1 MLLGFMI
8 GIGIATLMAALG
20 SAGIYSSSWLFPLL
34 GLLLGYFFGRIK
46 TQLDLTNKRI
56 QQLETKALKFEQQLN
71 QLNEKS
77 HEKTAESISEKL
89 KTIDLVMPPVVEAL
103 PEAATLPLKNSD
115 ATQQTVATKPVELS
129 TKPRPKP
136 SQYAPIKPIEPNFI
150 EKAFQAGWAWLFGG
164 NTLVRAGIVIL
175 LIGIVFLLKLAVDNG
190 VIPVEVRMLTAG
202 LAGAGL
208 LAFGWKTRI
217 QKPQFAWAL
226 QGGGVAVMYLVIA
239 FSANYY
245 HVLPKNIAFVLLV
258 LVAALSAI
266 IAVKQNALPLAILG
280 FTGGFLAPLLASTGS
295 GNYVALFSIYLA
307 LNIAIAFIAFKQNWR
322 SLNILGFAFTF
333 VIGSIWGA
341 KSYQPE
347 FFSTTEPFLIAHFLL
362 FTAIAIIYAYKQA
375 VKINDYVDSTL
386 VFGTPILG
394 FGLQYALLEDS
405 KFGLAYSA
413 LALGIFYIGLAY
425 WLLTKKRDTLKFLG
439 ECFVA
444 LGIGFATLAI
454 PLSLDGRW
462 TSAAWAVEGVALL
475 WAGLRQNQ
483 WLPRLAGLSL
493 QVFGAIAFVY
503 GYGLL
508 GEVDNQNMFLG
519 AGFIALSAWG
529 CGWLLHKYQ
538 SNAGWL
544 KGFATPLAFYAWV
557 WWIASGVKG
566 INAAVLSGDHYIWH
580 LILAFTAVT
589 SLALSQ
595 VAKPASWPKLNS
607 VAFLLLPSLLIFVLG
622 EMVGF
627 LFGNRPP
634 STDIGLIAW
643 ISAFSVYG
651 LMLYQ
656 RDSNKKIA
664 LLRAPIILF
673 ATLLLGMEWAH
684 WLRKWVTESGV
695 WQVIGWAIVPMLMI
709 AAVLFWQ
716 KQTFA
721 KTEATIRRA
730 WAWWGLLPLL
740 VFLLGWYISMSLGS
754 DGAAPPLSY
763 LPLLNPLDISLIGI
777 LFICLIWQRNMVA
790 LHISESLN
798 TLMPAIVGALSFM
811 LLNGV
816 LLRSLH
822 HFAGTPYEWQS
833 IFTNNLVQVAFTLLW
848 SITALGLMLF
858 AHKRGKRLLWIIG
871 AALMGVVVLKL
882 FMLDLSARGTVERIV
897 SFIGAGLLLLVM
909 GYFAPLPPANKAPNG
924 KPLEKTA

>member
-34 GLLLGYFFGRIK
+34 GLLLGYFFSQFK
-46 TQLDLTNKRI
+46 TQLDLANKRI
-56 QQLETKALKFEQQLN
+56 QQLETKALKIEQQLN

-77 HEKTAESISEKL
+77 HEKTAESIPEQS
-89 KTIDLVMPPVVEAL
+89 KTIDLVTPPAVEAL
-103 PEAATLPLKNSD
+103 PKVASLPLKSST
-115 ATQQTVATKPVELS
+115 ATQQTVATKPVEVS
-129 TKPRPKP
+129 YKPIPKP

-190 VIPVEVRMLTAG
+190 VIPVELRMLTAG

-245 HVLPKNIAFVLLV
+245 QVLPKNIAFVLLV

-280 FTGGFLAPLLASTGS
+280 FTGGFLAPLLASSGS

-307 LNIAIAFIAFKQNWR
+307 LNIAIAFIAFQKNWR
-322 SLNILGFAFTF
+322 SLNVLGFAFTF

-362 FTAIAIIYAYKQA
+362 FTVIAIIYAHKQA

-405 KFGLAYSA
+405 TFGLAYSA

-483 WLPRLAGLSL
+483 WLPRLAGLGL
-493 QVFGAIAFVY
+493 QVFGAIAFVE

-508 GEVDNQNMFLG
+508 GAIDHQNMFLG
-519 AGFIALSAWG
+519 AAFIALSAWA
-529 CGWLLHKYQ
+529 CGWLLHQYQ
-538 SNAGWL
+538 ASAGWL
-544 KGFATPLAFYAWV
+544 KDFATPLAFYAWL
-557 WWIASGVKG
+557 WWMGSGLAG
-566 INAAVLSGDHYIWH
+566 INALVLSGDHYIWH
-580 LILAFTAVT
+580 LFLGFTALT

-595 VAKPASWPKLNS
+595 VAKPANWPGLNS
-607 VAFLLLPSLLIFVLG
+607 VAFLLLPSLFIFVLV

-634 STDIGLIAW
+634 STDVGLIVWLGTFA
-643 ISAFSVYG
+643 IYG

-656 RDSNKKIA
+656 GDPTKKTS
-664 LLRAPIILF
+664 LLRAPIIWF
-673 ATLLLGMEWAH
+673 VTILLVMEWMH
-684 WLRKWVTESGV
+684 WFRHWVTESGV
-695 WQVIGWAIVPMLMI
+695 WQLIGLAIVPMLVI
-709 AAVLFWQ
+709 SLVLFWQ
-716 KQTFA
+716 KQTAA
-721 KTEATIRRA
+721 KTSLAKRRA
-730 WAWWGLLPLL
+730 WVWWGLVPL
-740 VFLLGWYISMSLGS
+740 VIFLLGWYISMSLGS
-754 DGAAPPLSY
+754 DGAAPPLAY
-763 LPLLNPLDISLIGI
+763 LPLLNPLDICLVGI
-777 LFICLIWQRNMVA
+777 MLICLIWQRNMTNSS
-790 LHISESLN
+790 ISQHLSS
-798 TLMPAIVGALSFM
+798 LMPAVVALLSFM

-822 HFAGTPYEWQS
+822 HFAGTPYEWSS
-833 IFTNNLVQVAFTLLW
+833 IFTNDLVQVAFTLLW
-848 SITALGLMLF
+848 SITSLALMLF
-858 AHKRGKRLLWIIG
+858 AHKRGNRLLWIIG
-871 AALMGVVVLKL
+871 AALMALVVLKL

-909 GYFAPLPPANKAPNG
+909 GYFAPLPPAQTQ
-924 KPLEKTA
+924 LEKTA